1 MAKTYVDSAEKNA
14 IFKRLRNEPENK
26 VCFDC
31 PARNPSWATVT
42 YGVFICL
49 DCSAVHRRMGVHIT
63 FVRSCDLDEWTSEQL
78 EIMKLSGNANAR
90 AYFKSHGLTD
100 GQMMSEK
107 KYKTKAAQ
115 EYKKHLSKLL
125 NEETNGHAHA
135 HRSRSN
141 DETGNKGPG
150 LDLNVPTAPT
160 GETTTNTTAPPPAPV
175 FVPTSTPVVPIGTL
189 SISAITKPEE
199 VDKTTETVDP
209 LKALTKINTTKK
221 VIPQKKGNLG
231 AKKLTVSSGDVKI
244 DSFET
249 VEKRLQTLTV
259 DQTATTTKGGESVD
273 SPSGGGGG
281 GRISALLNEAD
292 TSSSIYRSNKDNKP
306 SSGSI
311 YSSTTTESSSLYRS
325 NNYTSGNSS
334 SSNAANDARIARE
347 RYGNQKSISSD
358 QFFGRDQEDTAEI
371 RSKLQQFSGSNAIS
385 SDMLYH
391 GGEAPGDRY
400 NQRDDDTDFSMEKLK
415 DSVAGFFSNLK

>member
-1 MAKTYVDSAEKNA
+1 M
-14 IFKRLRNEPENK
+14 
-26 VCFDC
+26 
-31 PARNPSWATVT
+31 
-42 YGVFICL
+42 
-49 DCSAVHRRMGVHIT
+49 
-63 FVRSCDLDEWTSEQL
+63 
-78 EIMKLSGNANAR
+78 
-90 AYFKSHGLTD
+90 
-100 GQMMSEK
+100 
-107 KYKTKAAQ
+107 
-115 EYKKHLSKLL
+115 

-160 GETTTNTTAPPPAPV
+160 GETTSNTTAPPPAPV

-199 VDKTTETVDP
+199 VEKTTETVDP

-259 DQTATTTKGGESVD
+259 DQTSATTKGGESVD
-273 SPSGGGGG
+273 SPSGGGG
-281 GRISALLNEAD
+281 RISALLNEAD
-292 TSSSIYRSNKDNKP
+292 NSSSIYRSNKDNKP

-334 SSNAANDARIARE
+334 SSNATNDARIARE

-358 QFFGRDQEDTAEI
+358 QFFGRDQEDTAEV

-400 NQRDDDTDFSMEKLK
+400 NQRNDDTDFSMEKLK